1 VAVVCAEE
9 APEGGRALLEPLVVV
24 PVLDAS
30 VLQRSEEIGENLGK
44 ILLDHAEVDLM
55 RGTVKDAG
63 GNVTARLSTLEQDL
77 LAFLAARSQREVH
90 REELQ
95 LQVWGHKRALP
106 TRSVDM
112 AISRLRKK
120 IEVDPSNPTVLLTR
134 RGGYRLVTAAHPPAP
149 APSIGQPIPSFF
161 GRQALLQELGQLLL
175 QNSLV
180 TLVAPPG
187 VGKTRLSAE
196 YAQQQPRVW
205 TAELTTCGTEEE
217 VLMQVGAAI
226 RLDLAVTGP
235 SSRELA
241 SRLGRALSS
250 LGPGLLLLDNAEQVQ
265 PVVAALLP
273 DWLRAA
279 PRLRILVTS
288 QRSLGIPEE
297 AIREVVPL
305 SDEEAEALFLDRVRR
320 VGGTVDPAAEALLPE
335 VIELLDGLPLA
346 IELAAGRLRSMPLAD
361 LRSRLRRR
369 RLSTGPIRPI
379 RRGDLG
385 GAIAAS
391 WELLTPEM
399 QACLTDLA
407 LFRSPF
413 SYADVEEVLGEEE
426 AAPFEAL
433 LDRSLVQRSGGHY
446 RLLSSIREFAQ
457 LQGKPRAAAEARHA
471 IWARGLV
478 NRLLP
483 QVETAAAREA
493 IQELASREADLVAAL
508 PGLPPEGQ
516 IEIGEALQELYTAH
530 SAVERRL
537 DLAERLILATKD
549 ESPLLRGR
557 ALQMKGMAQLF
568 LPDRG
573 VAALAE
579 ASELLR
585 GDPTLHA
592 TVLVRRA
599 AGAHR
604 RGHLR
609 EAFELGGQARKV
621 APPRTAIYAQAVCLQ
636 DVMGHLLGDPGKSD
650 KDRVRDCEQAV
661 AMVMNM
667 GRIRDATV
675 CMLRLSTILHNIGD
689 RRRSRK
695 AREKTLALSRLVP
708 DTRMQ
713 GLAMHSMAMSM
724 SHDGEFEEAIQ
735 MSQTGMELVACASTE
750 RGWRW
755 MMQYHAMLLCDAGR
769 MEEAENTFEE
779 SRLWALGNVQPH
791 DLTHAYEG
799 LAVVML
805 LQQRPREAL
814 AYAQTGLQSDHVR
827 DDHIMLA
834 DLRMQAGL
842 ALHQLGSPTEAWE
855 EYAKIQLSELHGHQ
869 RMMLLGRRLLAAM
882 ELGTPEQVS
891 LRQALEEALT
901 GPDFPGIEG
910 MTLLLT
916 ALKQPGDLLRDIA
929 LNRSS
934 PRAPAWVRML
944 AITAVQRFLE
954 GGGREG

>member
-1 VAVVCAEE
+1 MILLAPSPQLSLPVCPNPSPAQLSEAKLVIFPQPDWERLRDWRLGGNRFVAVVCAEE

-30 VLQRSEEIGENLGK
+30 VLQRSEEVGENLGK

-55 RGTVKDAG
+55 RGTVKDAQG
-63 GNVTARLSTLEQDL
+63 TVTARLSTLEQDL
-77 LAFLAARSQREVH
+77 LSFLAARSQREVN

-120 IEVDPSNPTVLLTR
+120 IEVDPGNPTVLLTR
-134 RGGYRLVTAAHPPAP
+134 RGGYRLVTATHPPAP
-149 APSIGQPIPSFF
+149 AAPIVQPVPSFF
-161 GRQALLQELGQLLL
+161 GRQALLHELGLLL
-175 QNSLV
+175 QQNALV
-180 TLVAPPG
+180 TLVGPPG
-187 VGKTRLSAE
+187 VGKTRLSTE

-205 TAELTTCGTEEE
+205 TADLTTCGTEEE
-217 VLMQVGAAI
+217 VLLQVGAAI

-241 SRLGRALSS
+241 MRLGRALSS

-265 PVVAALLP
+265 PAVAALLP

-279 PRLRILVTS
+279 PRLRMLVTS

-297 AIREVVPL
+297 VIREVVPL
-305 SDEEAEALFLDRVRR
+305 SDEEAEALFVDRVQRA
-320 VGGTVDPAAEALLPE
+320 GGSVDRAGAAMLPE

-346 IELAAGRLRSMPLAD
+346 IELAAGRLRSMTLAD
-361 LRSRLRRR
+361 LRSRLHRR
-369 RLSTGPIRPI
+369 RLSTGPIRPV

-391 WELLTPEM
+391 WELLSLEM
-399 QACLTDLA
+399 QACLKDLA

-413 SYADVEEVLGEEE
+413 SYSDMEEVLGEEE

-446 RLLSSIREFAQ
+446 RLLWSIREFAQ

-471 IWARGLV
+471 TWARALAG
-478 NRLLP
+478 RLLP
-483 QVETAAAREA
+483 LVETEAAHDA
-493 IQELASREADLVAAL
+493 IRELASREADLVAAL

-516 IEIGEALQELYTAH
+516 VEVGEALQELYMAH
-530 SAVERRL
+530 GAVERRL
-537 DLAERLILATKD
+537 DLAERLIVATKD
-549 ESPLLRGR
+549 APPLLQGR

-573 VAALAE
+573 VAALGA
-579 ASELLR
+579 ATELLK
-585 GDPTLHA
+585 GNPVLHA
-592 TVLVRRA
+592 TVLVRRGS
-599 AGAHR
+599 GAHR
-604 RGHLR
+604 RGQLR
-609 EAFELGGQARKV
+609 EAFELSGQAQQV
-621 APPRTAIYAQAVCLQ
+621 APPRSAIHSEAVCLH
-636 DVMGHLLGDPGKSD
+636 DMMGHLLGDPGKSD
-650 KDRVRDCEQAV
+650 TDRVLDCEQAV
-661 AMVMNM
+661 ATVMQM
-667 GRIRDATV
+667 GRVRDATS

-695 AREKTLALSRLVP
+695 AREKTLALSRQVP

-735 MSQTGMELVACASTE
+735 MSTAGMELVACASTE

-769 MEEAENTFEE
+769 MEDAENMFEE

-805 LQQRPREAL
+805 LRSRPKEAL
-814 AYAQTGLQSDHVR
+814 SYAQIGLASDHVR
-827 DDHIMLA
+827 EDHIMLA

-842 ALHQLGSPTEAWE
+842 ALHQLGRLTESGA
-855 EYAKIQLSELHGHQ
+855 EYAQIQLS
-869 RMMLLGRRLLAAM
+869 
-882 ELGTPEQVS
+882 
-891 LRQALEEALT
+891 
-901 GPDFPGIEG
+901 
-910 MTLLLT
+910 
-916 ALKQPGDLLRDIA
+916 
-929 LNRSS
+929 
-934 PRAPAWVRML
+934 
-944 AITAVQRFLE
+944 
-954 GGGREG
+954 